1 MKYTRISLFYLMG
14 YLLLGGFGLL
24 LFPNAML
31 NILYS
36 NGEYSDMMVRLIGAF
51 MIALGLVVS
60 RTIQL
65 RLVVLYSLT
74 LVVRIFLV
82 SIIGSFYLIYKDP
95 MLLVLFVIVIIGV
108 LLTSIS
114 YMVDNKRVIQSGG
127 VLNKVV

>member
-24 LFPNAML
+24 FFPNAML

>member
-24 LFPNAML
+24 FFPNAML

-82 SIIGSFYLIYKDP
+82 SVIGSFYLIYKDP

>member
-1 MKYTRISLFYLMG
+1 MKYTGISLFYLMG

-24 LFPNAML
+24 FFPNAML

-74 LVVRIFLV
+74 LVVRILLV

-95 MLLVLFVIVIIGV
+95 
-108 LLTSIS
+108 
-114 YMVDNKRVIQSGG
+114 
-127 VLNKVV
+127 LNKKGLFPCIS